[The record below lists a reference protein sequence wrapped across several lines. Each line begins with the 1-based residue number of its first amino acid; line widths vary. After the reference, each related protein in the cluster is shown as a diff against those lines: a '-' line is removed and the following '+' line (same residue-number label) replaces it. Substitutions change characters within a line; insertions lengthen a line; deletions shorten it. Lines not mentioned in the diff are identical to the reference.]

1 MTKPRFVIDTN
12 SQESKHMTTREKLI
26 QEISHVPEELVEEL
40 FDFLLFAQTR
50 RQQNKPLTAPKLYVL
65 NADEFSIQQ
74 NFDQPLP
81 DEILKELKEISLMQI
96 MDDIGYQAEKNG
108 LTPEILESILAN
120 ED

>member
-1 MTKPRFVIDTN
+1 
-12 SQESKHMTTREKLI
+12 MTTREKLI

-40 FDFLLFAQTR
+40 LDFLLFVQTR
-50 RQQNKPLTAPKLYVL
+50 RQQNKPLTAPKPYAL
-65 NADEFSIQQ
+65 NTGEYSIQQ
-74 NFDQPLP
+74 TFDKPFP
-81 DEILKELKEISLMQI
+81 EEIVKELKEISLMQI

>member
-1 MTKPRFVIDTN
+1 
-12 SQESKHMTTREKLI
+12 MTTREKLI

-40 FDFLLFAQTR
+40 FDFLLFVQTR
-50 RQQNKPLTAPKLYVL
+50 RQQNKPLTAPKPYALQ
-65 NADEFSIQQ
+65 AGEFSIQQ
-74 NFDQPLP
+74 NFDKPLP
-81 DEILKELKEISLMQI
+81 EEISKELKEISLMQI

>member
-1 MTKPRFVIDTN
+1 
-12 SQESKHMTTREKLI
+12 MTTREKLI

-40 FDFLLFAQTR
+40 FDFLLFVQTR
-50 RQQNKPLTAPKLYVL
+50 RKQNKPLTAQSPYALH
-65 NADEFSIQQ
+65 ADELSIPSTVDKP
-74 NFDQPLP
+74 FPE
-81 DEILKELKEISLMQI
+81 EIVKELKEISLMQI

>member
-1 MTKPRFVIDTN
+1 
-12 SQESKHMTTREKLI
+12 MTTREKLI

-40 FDFLLFAQTR
+40 FDFLLFVQTR
-50 RQQNKPLTAPKLYVL
+50 RQQNKPLTAQSPYALR
-65 NADEFSIQQ
+65 ADELSIPST
-74 NFDQPLP
+74 FDKPFP
-81 DEILKELKEISLMQI
+81 EEIVKELKEISLMQI